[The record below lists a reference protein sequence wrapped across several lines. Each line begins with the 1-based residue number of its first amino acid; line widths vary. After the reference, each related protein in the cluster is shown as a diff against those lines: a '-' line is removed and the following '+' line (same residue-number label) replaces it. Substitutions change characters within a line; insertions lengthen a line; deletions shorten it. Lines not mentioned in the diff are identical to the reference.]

1 MDDRVMELADQA
13 LGGLYGWMPAIAA
26 IAGLWLWRRYGQGGW
41 AFLALLAGLRWGAGA
56 LRPDLALPPDSSL
69 LTWFVLLSATYGSS
83 AAIAQLKSLRT
94 PNPDPAP
101 EGDRHDPPPP

>member
-1 MDDRVMELADQA
+1 MDDRVMELADQT

-26 IAGLWLWRRYGQGGW
+26 IAGVWI
-41 AFLALLAGLRWGAGA
+41 FLALLAGLRWGAGA

-83 AAIAQLKSLRT
+83 AAIAQLQSLRPSAT
-94 PNPDPAP
+94 DASP
-101 EGDRHDPPPP
+101 ERDRHDPPQP

>member
-83 AAIAQLKSLRT
+83 AAIAQLKSLRPSVT
-94 PNPDPAP
+94 DASP
-101 EGDRHDPPPP
+101 ERDRHGPPPP